1 MYNDLLFGDL
11 ENVRSNLT
19 KMKKTIILLS
29 LAFFTGGVGAQSS
42 LDSLHTLVK
51 DELKVSSADL
61 GGQINSLS
69 SELSASSSQQ
79 QAAMNDLQA
88 KNALLEESLTAL
100 ASELR
105 RELNKEVTRLKRSLE
120 VERNK
125 TQSIKDSIASLK
137 AQMLG
142 DLTMMDSEVN
152 ELNTSL
158 SATNEVLGDV
168 KTTGEQVNKT
178 TKERLTYLLAAI
190 CILLLLVIVVYVIT
204 NKNHGSARTE
214 LVDAKAHLEGQINS
228 ANADFAEKLA
238 KTLSEL
244 PNLGVEKGS
253 SQNPADNQGLILD
266 FAQQI
271 ASMENNIWHLPE
283 DDKVRKR
290 IERATKKMRDTFMSL
305 GYEMPKLLGTEIMDG
320 QPLDIRNLSE
330 DPDVEKGKRVIK
342 AVAKPQ
348 VLLNG
353 KTIQRPTVDIAENTE
368 D

>member
-19 KMKKTIILLS
+19 KMKKIIILLS

-214 LVDAKAHLEGQINS
+214 LVDAKAHLEGQISS

-320 QPLDIRNLSE
+320 QVIDIRNLKE
-330 DPDVEKGKRVIK
+330 DPDVEKGKRFVIV
-342 AVAKPQ
+342 VAKPQ
-348 VLLNG
+348 VLFKG
-353 KTIQRPTVDIAENTE
+353 KTIQKPTVDIAENTE